1 MQMTAA
7 MREKR
12 STHWDILVIGSR
24 AGAGGRPGSL
34 GGDSSV
40 VMSAISTNSR
50 SKIRLTSFEGS
61 AAVGLNGPAAE
72 MAGVWVGGGRGVL
85 AVDTLDAAAA
95 SSSSPELPAAD
106 GEKIGSWWIADV
118 TMVEVPDA
126 KPVWRGGIVVV
137 R

>member
-1 MQMTAA
+1 M
-7 MREKR
+7 
-12 STHWDILVIGSR
+12 L
-24 AGAGGRPGSL
+24 
-34 GGDSSV
+34 
-40 VMSAISTNSR
+40 MSAISTNSR
-50 SKIRLTSFEGS
+50 SRIRLTSFEGS

-72 MAGVWVGGGRGVL
+72 MAGIWVGGGRGVL

-95 SSSSPELPAAD
+95 SSSSPELPVAE